1 MAGVKGKTGNPGAK
15 NPNKRSSTSFAVEGV
30 EPKGRAMS
38 FRPVQSL
45 EQRIDAFLEK
55 SGLKTAEF
63 LEQAAIAYLEKS
75 LATAGQQL
83 EQGQLS
89 NDSSGTE
96 EPATTSN
103 ETPASGSSDTR
114 GKKKQAGNTKTSSKS
129 KRSPGTGTKARK
141 TPSS

>member
-45 EQRIDAFLEK
+45 EQRIKAFLEK

-75 LATAGQQL
+75 PATAGQQL

-89 NDSSGTE
+89 NDSSRTE

-114 GKKKQAGNTKTSSKS
+114 GKKKQAGNTKTSSKG